1 MNESLTELR
10 IIRLHHQKHP
20 STKPIVITK
29 SLIVHLDLTWMVHI
43 HSQMVNPIQCSTLFD
58 IPSTLTFDTFKVLL
72 SLIMSHNVCAGNPD
86 ANFVK
91 MAELRTGKFLSPNKE
106 LVCYLDNHCV
116 TMDGNLYPCT
126 VRHTKC
132 ELLVKEVSC
141 AECHKYHCNLRA
153 MHSSYTRKKNSVLT
167 STTNLRYMRS
177 PQKRARMLRMKEVLH
192 NKERQIQRWKKRF
205 KNLTEKHGVEV
216 TKELEDDFKS
226 IIKSHDGEM
235 KKLPVQNF
243 KRVFWDQQVS

>member
-10 IIRLHHQKHP
+10 IIRLHRQKHP
-20 STKPIVITK
+20 PIVITK

-43 HSQMVNPIQCSTLFD
+43 HSHMVNPIQCSALSD

-72 SLIMSHNVCAGNPD
+72 SLIMRHNVNPD

-91 MAELRTGKFLSPNKE
+91 MAESRTGKFLSPNKE

-141 AECHKYHCNLRA
+141 AECHKYRCNLRA

-167 STTNLRYMRS
+167 STTNLRYMSS

-192 NKERQIQRWKKRF
+192 NKERQIRRWF
-205 KNLTEKHGVEV
+205 KDLTEKHGVEV
-216 TKELEDDFKS
+216 TKELEK
-226 IIKSHDGEM
+226 
-235 KKLPVQNF
+235 V
-243 KRVFWDQQVS
+243 